1 MAGRNEKKNITKSKI
16 VNYIINNKIT
26 SKAELAQ
33 NLSLSM
39 PTVLSNVNELIER
52 NMVIEI
58 GEYESTGGRKAKRIG
73 INPAYKYAVGVVIT
87 ANHLGIV
94 LLNMQYE
101 IEKTVR
107 MRLKFS
113 TETSYCLEVAEQVEN
128 FLKDVEDR
136 EKILGIGISIPGII
150 DQENRLVMKSHTL
163 QVDNFSLSFLE
174 QAFSY
179 PVYFAN
185 DANAAMM
192 AEDLH
197 EYQDAVYLS
206 LNNTLGGAF
215 SINGKLVT
223 GQNQKAGEFG
233 HIILVPG
240 GKKCYCGKAGCADA

>member
-58 GEYESTGGRKAKRIG
+58 GEYELVPAGRKAKRIG

-107 MRLKFS
+107 MRLKIF
-113 TETSYCLEVAEQVEN
+113 N
-128 FLKDVEDR
+128 R
-136 EKILGIGISIPGII
+136 NILLLRSSRTG
-150 DQENRLVMKSHTL
+150 
-163 QVDNFSLSFLE
+163 
-174 QAFSY
+174 
-179 PVYFAN
+179 
-185 DANAAMM
+185 
-192 AEDLH
+192 
-197 EYQDAVYLS
+197 
-206 LNNTLGGAF
+206 
-215 SINGKLVT
+215 GKLS
-223 GQNQKAGEFG
+223 ERCRR
-233 HIILVPG
+233 PG
-240 GKKCYCGKAGCADA
+240 KNIRNWNFNPWYY

>member
-1 MAGRNEKKNITKSKI
+1 MAGQNEKKSITKSKI
-16 VNYIINNKIT
+16 VNYIINNKIA

-73 INPAYKYAVGVVIT
+73 INPAYKYAVGAVIT
-87 ANHLGIV
+87 ANHLEIV

-136 EKILGIGISIPGII
+136 EQILGIGISIPGII

-185 DANAAMM
+185 DANAAML

-206 LNNTLGGAF
+206 LNN
-215 SINGKLVT
+215 S
-223 GQNQKAGEFG
+223 
-233 HIILVPG
+233 
-240 GKKCYCGKAGCADA
+240 

>member
-39 PTVLSNVNELIER
+39 PTVLSNVNELVDR

-101 IEKTVR
+101 IEKTIR
-107 MRLKFS
+107 IRKYLFQKAQTEILQLQCMRFH
-113 TETSYCLEVAEQVEN
+113 N
-128 FLKDVEDR
+128 H
-136 EKILGIGISIPGII
+136 SI
-150 DQENRLVMKSHTL
+150 RLI
-163 QVDNFSLSFLE
+163 
-174 QAFSY
+174 
-179 PVYFAN
+179 
-185 DANAAMM
+185 
-192 AEDLH
+192 
-197 EYQDAVYLS
+197 
-206 LNNTLGGAF
+206 NNTGNRN
-215 SINGKLVT
+215 S
-223 GQNQKAGEFG
+223 
-233 HIILVPG
+233 
-240 GKKCYCGKAGCADA
+240 DS